1 MGEIR
6 RRPSRAAAM
15 SFDDRDDAVK
25 SVCVGRSEMNVFSRQ
40 CHRRREPRAASVDE
54 SRDDVKES
62 AWNVE
67 SRIYWA

>member
-15 SFDDRDDAVK
+15 SDSDDAVK
-25 SVCVGRSEMNVFSRQ
+25 SKSVDRSEINVFSRQ
-40 CHRRREPRAASVDE
+40 CHRRREPRAASADE
-54 SRDDVKES
+54 SRDDVNES

-67 SRIYWA
+67 PRIYWA